1 MRLIIILTTLVVFFT
16 FTFSQNLSNPIAYHN
31 YLLKPSSEEPDK
43 SNLDP
48 SGNERG
54 IQWKVT
60 VIDSSG
66 NGPIELARV
75 VLKRN
80 GKFISE
86 EVTTP
91 AGQARFRDVASGKY
105 VVQAWFV
112 GYRTFT
118 DTVIIDNKHTTYQ
131 IFLRSQGNSLKE
143 VEVVGQREL
152 AVTSINLN
160 TGNQVFESETFHAAP
175 IAQMTNLVQENILGA
190 ARAPTGEVHIRG
202 QHGEFT
208 YYVDGLPVPLGVFGG
223 LNDVVDQKV
232 IDHATFI
239 TGGFTAE
246 YGGQNAAIIALKNR
260 VPTGEFHFDAST
272 FVGSYLVSGDAS
284 EESERV
290 GPFRALNS
298 NGQALSMSDHVGDLG
313 LFISG
318 SRQESDRRI
327 DQPVEQLFHDH
338 GQDYFLYGKADYVL
352 SDVDYLTA
360 NLNFGKTNTQLPF
373 DSVEQIT
380 NDMQTTS
387 NSFQTLSY
395 FRTINSET
403 DHEANFFA
411 GVYAREGGLVYS
423 PGSNDPALSQFAG
436 DTTHSY
442 LIAENRSFTT
452 FGIRSTYDKRISH
465 EFMYKAGF
473 NFSATNGT
481 ENFTSHDSAG
491 NAGPSLVTDFNGSD
505 FGMFLQAEWHPMEWT
520 SFEFGAR
527 YDQHIA
533 PDMPLQSQI
542 SPRIRWNFLIDEDN
556 TAYLY
561 YGRMFMPNNIEG
573 LKSIA
578 VNFNGSDV
586 TLVPTLP
593 ERDDFYEAVLT
604 HLFTFG
610 LRSKAGVFY
619 KYATPGVDD
628 QTIGS
633 SAIKT
638 PVNIAQVRTTGIE
651 LGLSYSDPVIPFSG
665 YLNTS
670 IIHAYGTGLISGGFL
685 PLDDDGP
692 ATDLD
697 HDQRLSVVAGI
708 NYQPQNWF
716 ANLVAIYGSGL
727 SNGNAIT
734 FGTGLFDFNQAA
746 HTTPSWIINI
756 GGGYTFHLDGS
767 ATLEPSIYIT
777 NLLDNEHLI
786 KGAYF
791 SAASWEEPRNV
802 VLKIAYHI

>member
-1 MRLIIILTTLVVFFT
+1 MRLIFILLILVVFFT
-16 FTFSQNLSNPIAYHN
+16 ISFTQNLSNQISNHN
-31 YLLKPSSEEPDK
+31 YSSEPSSETPDQ
-43 SNLDP
+43 SNLNP
-48 SGNERG
+48 GGNERG

-60 VIDSSG
+60 VSDSNG

-86 EVTTP
+86 EATTP
-91 AGQARFRDVASGKY
+91 TGQARFRDIAPGNY
-105 VVQAWFV
+105 IVQAWFV
-112 GYRTFT
+112 GYGTFT
-118 DTVIIDNKHTTYQ
+118 DSIVIDNNHSTYQ
-131 IFLRSQGNSLKE
+131 IVLRSQGNSEKD
-143 VEVVGQREL
+143 VEIVGQREL
-152 AVTSINLN
+152 TVTSINLN
-160 TGNQVFESETFHAAP
+160 TGNQVFESETFHP
-175 IAQMTNLVQENILGA
+175 IPSAQMTNLVQENILGA

-232 IDHATFI
+232 IDRATFI
-239 TGGFTAE
+239 TGGFSAE
-246 YGGQNAAIIALKNR
+246 YGGQNAAIIDLKNR

-272 FVGSYLVSGDAS
+272 FIGSYLVSDAS

-298 NGQALSMSDHVGDLG
+298 NGQALSMSDHIGDLG
-313 LFISG
+313 FFISG

-338 GQDYFLYGKADYVL
+338 GQDYFLYGKADYIL
-352 SDVDYLTA
+352 SDVDYITT
-360 NLNFGKTNTQLPF
+360 NLNFGRTNTQIPF
-373 DSVEQIT
+373 DFVEQIA
-380 NDMQTTS
+380 NDMQTTT
-387 NSFQTLSY
+387 NAFQTFSY
-395 FRTINSET
+395 FRTINAEA

-411 GVYAREGGLVYS
+411 GVYAREGGLIYS
-423 PGSNDPALSQFAG
+423 PGNNDPAFSQFVG
-436 DTTHSY
+436 DTNRY
-442 LIAENRSFTT
+442 VIAENRSFTT
-452 FGIRSTYDKRISH
+452 LGIRSTYDKRISH
-465 EFMYKAGF
+465 EFMYKLGF
-473 NFSATNGT
+473 NFSATTGV

-491 NAGPSLVTDFNGSD
+491 NAGPSLVTNFSGSD
-505 FGMFLQAEWHPMEWT
+505 FGVFLQAEWHPMEWT
-520 SFEFGAR
+520 SFEFSAR

-533 PDMPLQSQI
+533 PDMPFQSQV

-586 TLVPTLP
+586 ALVPTLP
-593 ERDDFYEAVLT
+593 ERDDFYEAVFT
-604 HLFTFG
+604 HLFPSG
-610 LRSKAGVFY
+610 LRSKADVFY
-619 KYATPGVDD
+619 KYSSPGVDD

-651 LGLSYSDPVIPFSG
+651 FGLWYSDPIIPFSG

-685 PLDDDGP
+685 PLDNDGP
-692 ATDLD
+692 TTDLD

-716 ANLVAIYGSGL
+716 ANFVAIYGSGL
-727 SNGNAIT
+727 TNGNPNNT
-734 FGTGLFDFNQAA
+734 
-746 HTTPSWIINI
+746 
-756 GGGYTFHLDGS
+756 
-767 ATLEPSIYIT
+767 
-777 NLLDNEHLI
+777 LI
-786 KGAYF
+786 KPGYSILIQRSIQLHHGF
-791 SAASWEEPRNV
+791 SMSGED
-802 VLKIAYHI
+802 IHSI

>member
-1 MRLIIILTTLVVFFT
+1 MRIFFVITTLLVLFN
-16 FTFSQNLSNPIAYHN
+16 FSFAQNSSNQIAYHN
-31 YLLKPSSEEPDK
+31 YLSNPSSEELEK

-48 SGNERG
+48 SGTERG
-54 IQWKVT
+54 IQWKVI
-60 VIDSSG
+60 VNDSSG

-86 EVTTP
+86 QVTTP
-91 AGQARFRDVASGKY
+91 SGQARFRDIASGKY

-118 DTVIIDNKHTTYQ
+118 DTVVIDNKHTTYQ
-131 IFLRSQGNSLKE
+131 IFLRSQGNSEEE
-143 VEVVGQREL
+143 VEVVGQREI

-160 TGNQVFESETFHAAP
+160 TGNQVFESETFHPAP

-232 IDHATFI
+232 IDRATFI
-239 TGGFTAE
+239 TGGFSAE
-246 YGGQNAAIIALKNR
+246 YGGQNAAIIDLKNR

-272 FVGSYLVSGDAS
+272 FFGSYLVSDAT
-284 EESERV
+284 EESDRV
-290 GPFRALNS
+290 GSFRALNS
-298 NGQALSMSDHVGDLG
+298 NGQALSLSDHISDLG
-313 LFISG
+313 FFISG
-318 SRQESDRRI
+318 SRQETDRRI
-327 DQPVEQLFHDH
+327 DQPVEQLFHDQ
-338 GQDYFLYGKADYVL
+338 GQDYFLFGKADYVL
-352 SDVDYLTA
+352 SNVDYITA
-360 NLNFGKTNTQLPF
+360 NLNFGRTNTQIPF
-373 DSVEQIT
+373 DSVEQIV
-380 NDMQTTS
+380 NDMQTTT

-395 FRTINSET
+395 FRTINSEA
-403 DHEANFFA
+403 DHETNFFA
-411 GVYAREGGLVYS
+411 GVYAREGGLIYS
-423 PGSNDPALSQFAG
+423 PGSNDPALSKFAG

-442 LIAENRSFTT
+442 VIAEDRSFAT
-452 FGIRSTYDKRISH
+452 FGIRSTYDKRLSH

-473 NFSATNGT
+473 NFSATSGT

-491 NAGPSLVTDFNGSD
+491 NVGPSLVTDFTGSD
-505 FGMFLQAEWHPMEWT
+505 FGIFLQAEWHPMEWT
-520 SFEFGAR
+520 SIEFGTR

-533 PDMPLQSQI
+533 PDMPLQSQV

-593 ERDDFYEAVLT
+593 ERDDFYEAVFT
-604 HLFTFG
+604 HLFPFG
-610 LRSKAGVFY
+610 LRSKTGVFY

-628 QTIGS
+628 QSIGS

-685 PLDDDGP
+685 PLDDDGT

-727 SNGNAIT
+727 TNGNAIS

-746 HTTPSWIINI
+746 HTTPSWIFNI
-756 GGGYTFHLDGS
+756 GGGYTFHLAGS
-767 ATLEPSIYIT
+767 ASLEPSIYIT
-777 NLLDNEHLI
+777 NLLDNVHLI

-791 SAASWEEPRNV
+791 SAASFEEPRNV
-802 VLKIAYHI
+802 VFKLAYHI

>member
-1 MRLIIILTTLVVFFT
+1 MRLIIILTTLLVFFN
-16 FTFSQNLSNPIAYHN
+16 FSFAQNLSNPIAHYN
-31 YLLKPSSEEPDK
+31 YILKPSSEAPDK
-43 SNLDP
+43 SDINS

-54 IQWKVT
+54 IQWKVA
-60 VIDSSG
+60 VSDSSG
-66 NGPIELARV
+66 NTPIELARV

-86 EVTTP
+86 EVTSP
-91 AGQARFRDVASGKY
+91 AGQARFRDIAPGSY
-105 VVQAWFV
+105 AVQAWFV
-112 GYRTFT
+112 GYKTFT
-118 DTVIIDNKHTTYQ
+118 DTIVIDNDHSTYQ
-131 IFLRSQGNSLKE
+131 IFLRSQGNSEKD
-143 VEVVGQREL
+143 VEVVGMREL
-152 AVTSINLN
+152 AVSSINLN
-160 TGNQVFESETFHAAP
+160 TGNQVFESETFHP
-175 IAQMTNLVQENILGA
+175 TPTAQMTNLVQENILGA

-232 IDHATFI
+232 IDRATFI
-239 TGGFTAE
+239 TGGFSAE
-246 YGGQNAAIIALKNR
+246 YGGQNAAIIDLQNR
-260 VPTGEFHFDAST
+260 VPTGAFHLDAST
-272 FVGSYLVSGDAS
+272 YVGSYLVSDPS

-298 NGQALSMSDHVGDLG
+298 DGQALSMSDHVGNLG
-313 LFISG
+313 FFISG
-318 SRQESDRRI
+318 SRQETDRRI

-338 GQDYFLYGKADYVL
+338 GQDYFLYGKADYIL
-352 SDVDYLTA
+352 SDVDYITT
-360 NLNFGKTNTQLPF
+360 NLNFGRTNTQIPF
-373 DSVEQIT
+373 DSVEQIA
-380 NDMQTTS
+380 NDMQTTT

-395 FRTINSET
+395 YRTLNADADRES
-403 DHEANFFA
+403 NFFA
-411 GVYAREGGLVYS
+411 GVYAREGGLIYS
-423 PGSNDPALSQFAG
+423 PGSNDPALSQFVG
-436 DTTHSY
+436 DTNRY
-442 LIAENRSFTT
+442 LIGENRSFTT
-452 FGIRSTYDKRISH
+452 LGIRSTFDKRISH

-473 NFSATNGT
+473 NFSATTGV

-491 NAGPSLVTDFNGSD
+491 NTGPSLVTDFSGSD
-505 FGMFLQAEWHPMEWT
+505 FGLFLQAEWHPMEWT
-520 SFEFGAR
+520 SFELGTR

-542 SPRIRWNFLIDEDN
+542 SPRIRWNFLMDEDN

-561 YGRMFMPNNIEG
+561 YGRMFMPTNIEG

-578 VNFNGSDV
+578 VNFNGSNV
-586 TLVPTLP
+586 ALVPTLA
-593 ERDDFYEAVLT
+593 ERDDFYEAVYT
-604 HLFTFG
+604 HLFVFG
-610 LRSKAGVFY
+610 LRSKADVFY

-665 YLNTS
+665 YMNTS

-685 PLDDDGP
+685 PLDSDGP

-697 HDQRLSVVAGI
+697 HDQRLSIVTGL
-708 NYQPQNWF
+708 NYQPQDWF

-727 SNGNAIT
+727 TNGNAIS

-746 HTTPSWIINI
+746 HTTPSWIFNI
-756 GGGYTFHLDGS
+756 GGGYTFHLTGG
-767 ATLEPSIYIT
+767 ATLEPSIYVT
-777 NLLDNEHLI
+777 NLLDHEHLI

-791 SAASWEEPRNV
+791 SAASFE
-802 VLKIAYHI
+802 

>member
-1 MRLIIILTTLVVFFT
+1 MRLFLILTTLVVFFT
-16 FTFSQNLSNPIAYHN
+16 FSFAQNSSNQIAYHN

-48 SGNERG
+48 GGTDRG
-54 IQWKVT
+54 IQWKVI
-60 VIDSSG
+60 VNDSSG

-91 AGQARFRDVASGKY
+91 TGQARFRDIASGKY
-105 VVQAWFV
+105 IVQAWFV
-112 GYRTFT
+112 GYKTFT
-118 DTVIIDNKHTTYQ
+118 DTVIIDNKHTAYQ
-131 IFLRSQGNSLKE
+131 IVLRSQGNSEKE
-143 VEVVGQREL
+143 VEIVGQREL

-160 TGNQVFESETFHAAP
+160 TGNQVFESETFHSVP

-208 YYVDGLPVPLGVFGG
+208 YYVDGCPVPLGVFGG

-232 IDHATFI
+232 IDRATFI
-239 TGGFTAE
+239 TGGFSAE
-246 YGGQNAAIIALKNR
+246 YGGQNAAIINLKNR

-272 FVGSYLVSGDAS
+272 FAGSYLVSNAS

-298 NGQALSMSDHVGDLG
+298 NGQAVSMSDHIGDLG
-313 LFISG
+313 FFISG
-318 SRQESDRRI
+318 SRQETDRRI

-338 GQDYFLYGKADYVL
+338 GQDYFLYCKADYVL

-360 NLNFGKTNTQLPF
+360 NLNFGRTNTQIPF
-373 DSVEQIT
+373 DSLEQIA
-380 NDMQTTS
+380 NDIQTTT

-395 FRTINSET
+395 YRTIDSEA
-403 DHEANFFA
+403 DRESSLFA
-411 GVYAREGGLVYS
+411 GIYAREGGLIYS

-452 FGIRSTYDKRISH
+452 FGIRSTYEKRMSH
-465 EFMYKAGF
+465 EFMYKTGF
-473 NFSATNGT
+473 NFSATTGT
-481 ENFTSHDSAG
+481 ENFTSHDSIG
-491 NAGPSLVTDFNGSD
+491 NEGPSLVTDFNGSD
-505 FGMFLQAEWHPMEWT
+505 FGAFLQAEWHPMEWI

-578 VNFNGSDV
+578 VHFTGSEV
-586 TLVPTLP
+586 TLVPTVP
-593 ERDDFYEAVLT
+593 ERDDFYEAAYT

-610 LRSKAGVFY
+610 LRSKADVFY

-628 QTIGS
+628 QSIGS

-638 PVNIAQVRTTGIE
+638 PVNIALVRTTGIE

-685 PLDDDGP
+685 PLDDDGH

-708 NYQPQNWF
+708 NYQPRNWF

-727 SNGNAIT
+727 TNGNAIT

-756 GGGYTFHLDGS
+756 GGGYTFHLAGS

-802 VLKIAYHI
+802 VLKVAVHI